1 MSLDITVPSVTS
13 EMSSVPAFMSEIAA
27 APVDAPAPATA
38 PAVALKSH
46 QIFGIFLTIIGLV
59 FVIPKLNSYYN
70 EKIADKQN
78 SKYMER
84 TTFENILLFAGLLFL
99 VYGIREIFFNKI
111 TF

>member
-1 MSLDITVPSVTS
+1 MSLDITVPEVSP
-13 EMSSVPAFMSEIAA
+13 VPAFMSTI
-27 APVDAPAPATA
+27 APAPALAPVPA
-38 PAVALKSH
+38 PAPAPALKSH

-70 EKIADKQN
+70 ENIADKQN

-84 TTFENILLFAGLLFL
+84 TTFENILLFAGVLFL
-99 VYGIREIFFNKI
+99 VYGIREIFFNKS

>member
-1 MSLDITVPSVTS
+1 MSLDITVPSVNPEVS
-13 EMSSVPAFMSEIAA
+13 PVPAFMSTIAA
-27 APVDAPAPATA
+27 APAP
-38 PAVALKSH
+38 VLKSH

-70 EKIADKQN
+70 ENIADKQN

-84 TTFENILLFAGLLFL
+84 TTFENILLFAGVLFL
-99 VYGIREIFFNKI
+99 VYGIREIFFNKS

>member
-1 MSLDITVPSVTS
+1 MSLDITVPSVTP

-27 APVDAPAPATA
+27 APAPATT
-38 PAVALKSH
+38 PASATSALKSH

-99 VYGIREIFFNKI
+99 VYGIREIFFNKS